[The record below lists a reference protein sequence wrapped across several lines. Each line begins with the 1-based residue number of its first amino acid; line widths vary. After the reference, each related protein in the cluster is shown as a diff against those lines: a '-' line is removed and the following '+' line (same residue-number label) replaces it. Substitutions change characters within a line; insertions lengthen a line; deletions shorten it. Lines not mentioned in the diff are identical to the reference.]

1 MNRRWQKR
9 CTQLILGGRPV
20 PVLVAMV
27 NEAPKSFILT
37 FWLIEELF
45 YICIHLN
52 HITSC
57 NPLLNTILIVMGHV
71 ITTCR
76 NMMLFSRPVSYTKIP
91 PVYIPTSITA
101 CTINRNY
108 YYLKIFIILPVGPL
122 ENFNLVPELPK
133 IHQVFHS
140 IQKSKTILNGTL
152 YVGTHCIWPYRTRLM
167 NSIGSS
173 IWNLSYSACS
183 TGKPR
188 LVNGELSSFVLTYF
202 NAGTYN
208 ILSTFNFTIPKSTLT
223 LCHSSNVLNTYI
235 RYCQYRIGNFTNDC
249 TLYTLE
255 NR

>member
-1 MNRRWQKR
+1 MFWIQVFWCLNWMNRRWQKR

-27 NEAPKSFILT
+27 NEALESCILT

-71 ITTCR
+71 IRTCR

-108 YYLKIFIILPVGPL
+108 YYFRIFIILPVGPL
-122 ENFNLVPELPK
+122 ENFKLVPELPK

-140 IQKSKTILNGTL
+140 IQKSKTIRYFIRWYTL
-152 YVGTHCIWPYRTRLM
+152 H
-167 NSIGSS
+167 
-173 IWNLSYSACS
+173 
-183 TGKPR
+183 
-188 LVNGELSSFVLTYF
+188 
-202 NAGTYN
+202 
-208 ILSTFNFTIPKSTLT
+208 LT
-223 LCHSSNVLNTYI
+223 LSDKVNEFYWQFYLKLVLF
-235 RYCQYRIGNFTNDC
+235 CMF
-249 TLYTLE
+249 